1 MTLAFG
7 ITEKRALILYPD
19 SRLFTDHFLKRYLTS
34 ELAETFLFEKMIKV
48 STYKGI
54 LRFLSLL
61 GLDFKLRDLTLQL
74 EALSRVLDDLDAQIS
89 TNIQEI
95 ITVRIPEAMYYVERD
110 LIRSN
115 NLWYTGALFSGQIL
129 FFSFFAAKS

>member
-1 MTLAFG
+1 M
-7 ITEKRALILYPD
+7 
-19 SRLFTDHFLKRYLTS
+19 
-34 ELAETFLFEKMIKV
+34 
-48 STYKGI
+48 
-54 LRFLSLL
+54 SLL

-74 EALSRVLDDLDAQIS
+74 EALSRVLDELDAQIG

-115 NLWYTGALFSGQIL
+115 NLWYTGALVSGQNFSKIFRH
-129 FFSFFAAKS
+129 FFQFLWNFF